1 MQIDDILLLRMNRQ
15 YLFVPAEDE
24 LTVLR
29 SLCGLQAQFYGN
41 CLHALRLRC
50 GKAPDEDIL
59 RTSAVKMWTLRG
71 TLHLIALDDLPLF
84 LYDGRSHFLRPCD
97 TMENDDQLSAARKRE
112 LAAIIL
118 DAAQSDKGLDCV
130 LTAIEYTL
138 EKSREHGMTANEE
151 QNAFDPWGGLLRAL
165 CESGTLGHTAQQ
177 KKAFRPCPPFAPMT
191 KAAALRALMRRYLTH
206 YGPVTVQDAAYFFGL
221 PQRELLPVIESL
233 SPQEFICEG
242 KIFYRLCDINIIGD
256 LSCCRFLAGFD
267 PLMLGYKK
275 RSNPFLPEEALR
287 GVFTLAGIVRPSIL
301 LDGKIVGVWKR
312 RGKAV
317 ELTWLIPLQSL
328 QRKRIEEE
336 ALRIF
341 GDSVSKLVWRD

>member
-29 SLCGLQAQFYGN
+29 DLCGLQAQFYGN

-50 GKAPDEDIL
+50 GKAPGEDIL

-84 LYDGRSHFLRPCD
+84 LYDGRNHFLRPCD
-97 TMENDDQLSAARKRE
+97 TMSDDDRLSAARKRE

-118 DAAQSDKGLDCV
+118 DAAKKGCGDRKELRLLC
-130 LTAIEYTL
+130 
-138 EKSREHGMTANEE
+138 REHGMTPDEE

-221 PQRELLPVIESL
+221 PQRELLPVIDRTS
-233 SPQEFICEG
+233 
-242 KIFYRLCDINIIGD
+242 
-256 LSCCRFLAGFD
+256 
-267 PLMLGYKK
+267 LMLAKEYGC
-275 RSNPFLPEEALR
+275 E
-287 GVFTLAGIVRPSIL
+287 SI
-301 LDGKIVGVWKR
+301 
-312 RGKAV
+312 AFP
-317 ELTWLIPLQSL
+317 LISSG
-328 QRKRIEEE
+328 
-336 ALRIF
+336 IF
-341 GDSVSKLVWRD
+341 GYPKDQALKVAIDTISSFLLENEMTVYIVIFDRKAYQISGKLFADIAAYIDDRYVD

>member
-1 MQIDDILLLRMNRQ
+1 MQPDELRAMRMARQ
-15 YLFVPAEDE
+15 YLFAPAKDE

-29 SLCGLQAQFYGN
+29 GLCGLQAQFYGN

-59 RTSAVKMWTLRG
+59 RTSAVKTWTLRG
-71 TLHLIALDDLPLF
+71 TLHLIAQGNLPLF
-84 LYDGRSHFLRPCD
+84 LYDGRRHFLRPCD
-97 TMENDDQLSAARKRE
+97 TMAGDDRLSAARKRE
-112 LAAIIL
+112 LSAVIL
-118 DAAQSDKGLDCV
+118 DAAAHGCGEREELRLLC
-130 LTAIEYTL
+130 
-138 EKSREHGMTANEE
+138 REHGMTAEE
-151 QNAFDPWGGLLRAL
+151 AQSAFDPWGGLLRAL
-165 CESGTLGHTAQQ
+165 CESGALCHTAQQ

-191 KAAALRALMRRYLTH
+191 KADALRALMRRYLTH
-206 YGPVTVQDAAYFFGL
+206 YGPVTVQDASHFFGL

-233 SPQEFICEG
+233 SPQELICDG
-242 KIFYRLCDINIIGD
+242 KIFYSLGDINITDD

-267 PLMLGYKK
+267 PLMLGYEK

-301 LDGKIVGVWKR
+301 LDGKIAGVWKR
-312 RGKAV
+312 RGKTI
-317 ELTWLIPLQSL
+317 ELTCLTPLQSL

-341 GDSVSKLVWRD
+341 RDSFSKLLWMD

>member
-15 YLFVPAEDE
+15 YLFAPAEDE

-29 SLCGLQAQFYGN
+29 DLCGLQAQFYGN

-59 RTSAVKMWTLRG
+59 RTSAVKTWTLRG

-97 TMENDDQLSAARKRE
+97 TMENDDHLSAARKRE

-118 DAAQSDKGLDCV
+118 DAAQSGCGG
-130 LTAIEYTL
+130 
-138 EKSREHGMTANEE
+138 REELRLLCRGHGMTPDEE

-191 KAAALRALMRRYLTH
+191 KADALRALMRRYLTH

-233 SPQEFICEG
+233 SPREFVYEG
-242 KIFYRLCDINIIGD
+242 KMFYSLCDINITGD

-267 PLMLGYKK
+267 PLMLGYEK